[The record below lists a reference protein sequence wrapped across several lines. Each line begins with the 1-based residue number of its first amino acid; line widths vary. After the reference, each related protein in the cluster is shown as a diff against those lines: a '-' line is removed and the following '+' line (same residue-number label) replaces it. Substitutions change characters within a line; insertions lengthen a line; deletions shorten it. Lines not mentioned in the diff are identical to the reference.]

1 MKFGV
6 FYTWLL
12 SLLFTLGVVIILIL
26 TVVNWSFQRGFVSYA
41 RQNEVHQA
49 EALVQQLSDLYARQG
64 SWDPLRNDHRQWP
77 LLLESAGI
85 AVPPQMGEQPPM
97 LEPVPGLPAPPDAS
111 ALASNEPDLA
121 VAMLP
126 LAHRMVLLDGNREL
140 LAGPRIPVPDEY
152 WFAVVHEGQAVGW
165 LGLQPIEIVSDELAR
180 SFIDQQRLNLI
191 WISLAGLLLAL
202 LLASVWARWFLRPIR
217 QVMQG
222 ARQLASGDYDSRVPV
237 HGNTELA
244 ELAANFN
251 RLARTL
257 ARNEQLRRQWIVD
270 ISHELRTPIAVI
282 GGEVEAI
289 LDGIRQPT
297 PERMAALHSE
307 IGALG
312 KLVDDLHL
320 LSLADQASLKLT
332 LTPVCLTD
340 LVQEQLNHFEPRM
353 AQQGLTLRLEVD
365 SSGPLQL
372 QADARRLSQL
382 VGNLLENSLRYTDRE
397 GQVQV
402 RLGADSDRVWL
413 QVQDSAPGVPD
424 GELDKIFDRLY
435 RVDRSRSRALGGSG
449 LGLAICREIV
459 SAHGGS
465 IHAEPSPLGGLSICI
480 ELPRKGH
487 SG

>member
-320 LSLADQASLKLT
+320 LSL
-332 LTPVCLTD
+332 
-340 LVQEQLNHFEPRM
+340 
-353 AQQGLTLRLEVD
+353 
-365 SSGPLQL
+365 
-372 QADARRLSQL
+372 
-382 VGNLLENSLRYTDRE
+382 
-397 GQVQV
+397 
-402 RLGADSDRVWL
+402 
-413 QVQDSAPGVPD
+413 
-424 GELDKIFDRLY
+424 
-435 RVDRSRSRALGGSG
+435 GGSG
-449 LGLAICREIV
+449 QPEADPDAGLSDRSGA
-459 SAHGGS
+459 GT
-465 IHAEPSPLGGLSICI
+465 AEPF
-480 ELPRKGH
+480 
-487 SG
+487 

>member
-12 SLLFTLGVVIILIL
+12 SLLLTLGVVIVLIL

-41 RQNEVHQA
+41 RQNEVHQV
-49 EALVQQLSDLYARQG
+49 EALANQLNRVYARHN
-64 SWDPLRNDHRQWP
+64 SWNFLRDDYHRWADQ
-77 LLLESAGI
+77 LESAGI
-85 AVPPQMGEQPPM
+85 VVPPQMLEQPP
-97 LEPVPGLPAPPDAS
+97 LPGPVPALPEGG
-111 ALASNEPDLA
+111 ALPRNEPDLSA
-121 VAMLP
+121 ATVP
-126 LAHRMVLLDGNREL
+126 LAHRIVLMDAQREL

-152 WFAVVHEGQAVGW
+152 WFAVTREGLVVGW
-165 LGLQPIEIVSDELAR
+165 LGLQPIEIIGDELAR
-180 SFIDQQRLNLI
+180 SFVEQQRTNLI

-202 LLASVWARWFLRPIR
+202 LLAMVWARWFLRPIH

-222 ARQLASGDYDSRVPV
+222 ARTLASGNYEVSVPV
-237 HGNTELA
+237 SGNNELA

-297 PERMAALHSE
+297 PERMAALHTE

-320 LSLADQASLKLT
+320 LSLADQASLKLA
-332 LTPVCLTD
+332 LAPVDLGA
-340 LVQEQLNHFEPRM
+340 LVQEQLIHFEPRL
-353 AQQGLTLRLEVD
+353 AQQGLTLRLETD
-365 SSGPLQL
+365 GAESLTM

-382 VGNLLENSLRYTDRE
+382 VGNLLENSLRYTDAGGEVR
-397 GQVQV
+397 V
-402 RLGADSDRVWL
+402 RLGAAGEQLRL
-413 QVQDSAPGVPD
+413 EVQDSKPGVPD
-424 GELDKIFDRLY
+424 GERAKIFDRLY

-459 SAHGGS
+459 LAHGGS
-465 IHAEPSPLGGLSICI
+465 IHAENSPLGGLAICI
-480 ELPRKGH
+480 ELPRSGH
-487 SG
+487 SD